1 MADKIWLGGSTAGEN
16 SVNVAAN
23 WSPSGVPSG
32 SDNIY
37 FTSRSTASCLHDL
50 ATLAAITGGLHIESG
65 YTRFIGSSTGPNY
78 FEMKP
83 SATFINSVQPCH
95 LNVKASTGVIHIEN
109 SGTGTFATAG
119 VNLKGSAITR
129 INMIDGTVGVALNP
143 GETSTVA
150 NVEMLSRGK
159 LMLGAGVT
167 WTNVNMNGGT
177 VTAVTGSSTRC
188 VVDLFGGTFSSAEDC
203 ALKELN
209 TNDGTAFVS
218 GTGNVASV
226 TMRGGTVNT
235 LFSGVPRTITNL
247 KVYKGQFLYDPNVLT
262 VTNFLHADT
271 PVNLRV
277 SLE

>member
-1 MADKIWLGGSTAGEN
+1 MADKIWIGGSTAGAN

-23 WSPSGVPSG
+23 WSPSGVPTG

-37 FTSRSTASCLHDL
+37 FTSRSTSSCLHDL
-50 ATLAAITGGLHIESG
+50 TSISTVTGELHIKPD

-95 LNVKASTGVIHIEN
+95 IDVKASTGVIHIEN
-109 SGTGTFATAG
+109 SGTGSLSAAG

-129 INMIDGTVGVALNP
+129 INMMNGSVGVALNP

-150 NVEMLSRGK
+150 EIEMLSAGK

-167 WTNVNMNGGT
+167 WTNASLNGGT
-177 VTAVTGSSTRC
+177 VTAVSGTTNS
-188 VVDLFGGTFSSAEDC
+188 VVNLFGGTFSGAEDC
-203 ALKELN
+203 KLKDLN
-209 TNDGTAFVS
+209 TNDGTAFWS
-218 GTGNVASV
+218 GTGNIKNV

-235 LFSGVPRTITNL
+235 LFSGQPRTVTNL
-247 KVYKGQFLYDPNVLT
+247 RIYRGEFNYDPNVVT
-262 VTNFLHADT
+262 VTNWLHADT
-271 PVNLRV
+271 PVGVRV
-277 SLE
+277 SLK